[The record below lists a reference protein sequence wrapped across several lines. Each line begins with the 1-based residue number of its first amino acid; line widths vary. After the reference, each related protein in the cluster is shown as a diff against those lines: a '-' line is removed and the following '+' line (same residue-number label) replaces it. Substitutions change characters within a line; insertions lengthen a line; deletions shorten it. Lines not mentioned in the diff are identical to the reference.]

1 MKLNIIIS
9 DFTYMKE
16 NYCIAGWSPAEQRMR
31 RLMIDGH
38 HWSEEEAN
46 KVEGHSCIQ
55 IETIPIPPNEGRNY
69 PHKTEDTW
77 ITNDIK
83 VLYHFTSPA
92 ELAYGL
98 EDSLSRNIKSIFNG
112 HLKENTFVLPK
123 IKCPS
128 LGAIKVPAQNLEFYK
143 DSENKLR
150 VRILDNDGQKYD
162 LRVTCRYLR
171 DVLDKMNGLKKLNNE
186 LKRVSFAHVRV
197 GLAKPYYKQ
206 ENHCFLMCNG
216 VFLF

>member
-9 DFTYMKE
+9 DFTYMTDS
-16 NYCIAGWSPAEQRMR
+16 YCIAGWSPAERKMR
-31 RLMIDGH
+31 RLMLNGH
-38 HWSEEEAN
+38 HWSEDAAK

-55 IETIPIPPNEGRNY
+55 VETLPISPKEGRDY

-77 ITNDIK
+77 INEDI
-83 VLYHFTSPA
+83 VPLYKYDSPA
-92 ELAYGL
+92 DLAYEL
-98 EDSLSRNIKSIFNG
+98 EPSLSKNIQSIFGGN
-112 HLKENTFVLPK
+112 LKENTYVLPSSH
-123 IKCPS
+123 CAS

-171 DVLDKMNGLKKLNNE
+171 DVLDKMHGLKKLNEE
-186 LKRVSFAHVRV
+186 LRQVSFAHVRV

-206 ENHCFLMCNG
+206 KNHCFLMCNG
-216 VFLF
+216 VFLY